1 MNEERSCCII
11 DSWFSNARRMGLA
24 AVVCSILAV
33 FSILLHNLIAA
44 IFGEQSFVSG
54 ITMIMAFVFLAGF
67 SVAFA
72 VFLILQLEKRV
83 RSK

>member
-1 MNEERSCCII
+1 MNDKKYGCVV

-24 AVVCSILAV
+24 ALVCFILAIMA
-33 FSILLHNLIAA
+33 ILLHNLLSA
-44 IFGEQSFVSG
+44 IYGENDFVSG

-83 RSK
+83 RSR